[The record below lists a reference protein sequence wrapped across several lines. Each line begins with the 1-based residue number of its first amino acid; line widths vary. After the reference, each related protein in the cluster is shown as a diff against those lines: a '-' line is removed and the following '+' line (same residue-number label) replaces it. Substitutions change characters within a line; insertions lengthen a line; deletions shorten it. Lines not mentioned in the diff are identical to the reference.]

1 MICRGNSGASSRAV
15 IGYPEGDIIGG
26 TRNGRS
32 ASTLYQR
39 EGISRGLSVIRL
51 PVTVAIRWSSL
62 SIGESDEPMFLIV
75 QTLVRFIPDH
85 ARSRPDRKRV
95 SRRTDVERIET
106 QLIRFSN
113 ISQLYMV
120 GRLVLVVGLSIR
132 FELVNISGRQ
142 YNSSVRETN
151 LIVQSNQ

>member
-1 MICRGNSGASSRAV
+1 M
-15 IGYPEGDIIGG
+15 GG

-62 SIGESDEPMFLIV
+62 SVGLFGGVWRSVFTIL
-75 QTLVRFIPDH
+75 QTLLRLIPGH
-85 ARSRPDRKRV
+85 FRSQRV

-106 QLIRFSN
+106 QRIRFWN
-113 ISQLYMV
+113 ISQLYV
-120 GRLVLVVGLSIR
+120 ARRFVLR
-132 FELVNISGRQ
+132 FALAVRIELVDVSGRQ
-142 YNSSVRETN
+142 YNPSVRETQLNCADKPVNQRGN
-151 LIVQSNQ
+151 L